1 VDSESLRLTG
11 APSSIMCK
19 YVLVAQLGYY
29 YYYYTF
35 QWGLFKKKK

>member
-1 VDSESLRLTG
+1 
-11 APSSIMCK
+11 MCK